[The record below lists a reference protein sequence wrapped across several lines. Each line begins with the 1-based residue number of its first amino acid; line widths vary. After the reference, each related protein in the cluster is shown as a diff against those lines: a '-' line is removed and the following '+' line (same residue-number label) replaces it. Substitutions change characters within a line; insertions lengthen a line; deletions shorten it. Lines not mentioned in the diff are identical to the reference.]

1 MATPQ
6 VFIQIIETA
15 RYEAAIIKIQNGTK
29 GNNPNGYIIYYLHNL
44 FVKGLGYVGSQYWY
58 AAERKKAYQKLGHN
72 FLLNEAFVKYPKGLT
87 SMFYIAHMIHMKM
100 KTLFMMK
107 TIIITNMIAIQWNN
121 HLWIYYRLD

>member
-72 FLLNEAFVKYPKGLT
+72 FLLNQAFIKYQKGWT
-87 SMFYIAHMIHMKM
+87 IDVYIAHIIHMKINPS
-100 KTLFMMK
+100 FMMK
-107 TIIITNMIAIQWNN
+107 TIIIINMTVIQWSNYS
-121 HLWIYYRLD
+121 WIY